1 MLVISPAAKPPCAV
15 TGHAW
20 PAFGAPHPLA
30 RLWPHAPNSAALQA
44 IPIVSGEV
52 FDLGQVKK
60 RADGYIEK
68 KRKINGKV
76 VHFYGKTAREVQR
89 KIDEALE
96 NAAKAKEVLQNAKPR
111 FATREEYFAA
121 QDALILDCKAVTYG
135 EEGKAE
141 LNWK

>member
-1 MLVISPAAKPPCAV
+1 MRSQATRGLC
-15 TGHAW
+15 
-20 PAFGAPHPLA
+20 LA
-30 RLWPHAPNSAALQA
+30 LPTRLRGCGPTRQNPQPLQA

-52 FDLGQVKK
+52 FGFGTGKK

-96 NAAKAKEVLQNAKPR
+96 NAAKAKEESEVLTLLQNN
-111 FATREEYFAA
+111 
-121 QDALILDCKAVTYG
+121 G
-135 EEGKAE
+135 GKII
-141 LNWK
+141 